1 MRYRFSFGWTLQ
13 WVEMAVAALVAAP
26 CLGGQAAL
34 PECSYFRGARIISVG
49 GQEAGTPV
57 IPVAV
62 DQLTIDL
69 VQHQACHALRWSV
82 YTVKGLSR
90 DKVCFDIGAAAKDTT
105 VAVSAR
111 FPTGVTAK
119 VAELSASTDRAI
131 AQDLAQACRARAAG
145 SPHGGS
151 PGGLDL

>member
-1 MRYRFSFGWTLQ
+1 VRHQFSFVWSFQ
-13 WVEMAVAALVAAP
+13 WAEMAVALLAAWP
-26 CLGGQAAL
+26 CLAGEAPA

-49 GQEAGTPV
+49 GQAEGTPV

-69 VQHQACHALRWSV
+69 VQHQACHALHWSI

-90 DKVCFDIGAAAKDTT
+90 DKVCFDIGAAAKDQT

-119 VAELSASTDRAI
+119 VADLSASADRAI
-131 AQDLAQACRARAAG
+131 AQDLAQACQARSAG
-145 SPHGGS
+145 ATHSAL